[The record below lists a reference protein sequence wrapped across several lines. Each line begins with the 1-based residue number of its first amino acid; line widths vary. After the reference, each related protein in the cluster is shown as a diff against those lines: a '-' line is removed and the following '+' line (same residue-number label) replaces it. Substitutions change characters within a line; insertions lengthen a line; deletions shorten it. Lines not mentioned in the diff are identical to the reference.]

1 MNCRVRND
9 SLTPYEEHCLAKFF
23 SANGG
28 NKEKVDV
35 AKLIQFYGKA
45 KGAGSACRR
54 LGMFLVEK
62 YQWSKGQVGDPH
74 HIMS

>member
-1 MNCRVRND
+1 MRND

-45 KGAGSACRR
+45 KGAGSARRR